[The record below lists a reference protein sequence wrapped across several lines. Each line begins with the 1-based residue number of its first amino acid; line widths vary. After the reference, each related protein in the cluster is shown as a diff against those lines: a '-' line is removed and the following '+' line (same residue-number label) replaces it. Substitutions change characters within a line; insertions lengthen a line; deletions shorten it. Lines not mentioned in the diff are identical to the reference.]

1 METDYVRSVLGEGFG
16 ATSEMIIQT
25 PNTQSG
31 SVLNANNMLLHL
43 EALRTGMAVSVEMFD
58 V

>member
-1 METDYVRSVLGEGFG
+1 METDYVRSQLGEGFG

-25 PNTQSG
+25 PNTHSG
-31 SVLNANNMLLHL
+31 SVLNANNLLLHL
-43 EALRTGMAVSVEMFD
+43 EALRAGLAVTVDMFD